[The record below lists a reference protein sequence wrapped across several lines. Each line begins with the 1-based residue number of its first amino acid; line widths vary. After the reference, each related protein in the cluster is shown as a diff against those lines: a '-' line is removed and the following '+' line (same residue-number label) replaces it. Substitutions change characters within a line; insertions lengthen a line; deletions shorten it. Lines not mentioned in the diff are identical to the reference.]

1 MSEQPSIRSLSLS
14 GALKFIF
21 TFRPG
26 TSRKYAWVDYAKGIA
41 IIFVTYRHVIY
52 GLLYNGIPITSTL
65 MNANEM
71 LYGFRMPM
79 FFFLSGL
86 FFASSLHRRGGKNF
100 MISKINTLLYP
111 YLLWCFIQLTLQIWF
126 SDYTNSKK
134 GVENYLDILIHPRS
148 MLQLWYLF
156 ALFNVTA
163 LYLMVDRWLKFSP
176 WMQLLLGFALLPLKG
191 LAGDISTLSDVMV
204 FYVYFA
210 LGHIA
215 TPYFFKESVQEQLAS
230 PVKVLLLIPV
240 FLLVQYYCMKNVD
253 MSIYLFSTFA
263 LLGGLLVIMI
273 SFVLAK
279 YRKLEFLQVIG
290 HYSLYIYLIHVGIVF
305 LLRNIIL
312 STGIQIRTSVF
323 TFILIA
329 AGIFFSI
336 VLYRICLLLKLN
348 FIFQGPIK
356 DIPRRQVSAS

>member
-1 MSEQPSIRSLSLS
+1 MSEQPSIKSLSLS

-52 GLLYNGIPITSTL
+52 GLLYNGVPITSTL
-65 MNANEM
+65 MDANEM

-126 SDYTNSKK
+126 SEYTNSKK
-134 GVENYLDILIHPRS
+134 GVENYLDIFIHPRS

-163 LYLMVDRWLKFSP
+163 LYLMVDRWLKFTP
-176 WMQLLLGFALLPLKG
+176 WMQLMLGFVLLSLKG
-191 LAGDISTLSDVMV
+191 LAGDISTISDVTV

-210 LGHIA
+210 LGHLA
-215 TPYFFKESVQEQLAS
+215 APYFFKDSVQEQLSS
-230 PVKVLLLIPV
+230 PVKVLLLLPV
-240 FLLVQYYCMKNVD
+240 FLLVQYYCMKNVN

-279 YRKLEFLQVIG
+279 YRKLGFLQVIG

-323 TFILIA
+323 TFLLIV

-336 VLYRICLLLKLN
+336 VIYRICLLLKLN
-348 FIFQGPIK
+348 FIFQGPVK
-356 DIPRRQVSAS
+356 EVPRRQISAS